1 MYVTTNVSHQGP
13 IFISPKTYILV
24 LVFFFVAKKE
34 KLSGNFLK
42 AKYNK
47 STRDGL
53 LPFIMSVNIFTKVLS
68 SNALGVTKQP
78 SVKDSITVV
87 PKLQHASG
95 SPGCPDKLQTLVSTP
110 KALDQLH
117 LRQGQE
123 TCI

>member
-1 MYVTTNVSHQGP
+1 
-13 IFISPKTYILV
+13 
-24 LVFFFVAKKE
+24 VAKKE

-95 SPGCPDKLQTLVSTP
+95 SPGCPDKIQTLVSTP
-110 KALDQLH
+110 QSFGSATSEAGPGNLYLNKF
-117 LRQGQE
+117 LRDADVTVLE
-123 TCI
+123 LLSYINRRLMMTE